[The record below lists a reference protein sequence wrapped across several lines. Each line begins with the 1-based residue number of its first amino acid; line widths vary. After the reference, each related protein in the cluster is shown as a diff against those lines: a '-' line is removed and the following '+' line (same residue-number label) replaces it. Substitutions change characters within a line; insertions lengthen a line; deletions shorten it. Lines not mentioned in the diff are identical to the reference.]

1 MAHTRH
7 EKKTGS
13 FMDLRRKTIRQTYVE
28 LQARLLQLEQ
38 ILSKKLLKI
47 NVTLFGPIKL

>member
-1 MAHTRH
+1 MRRKLGLLWFKK
-7 EKKTGS
+7 EDGKKTH
-13 FMDLRRKTIRQTYVE
+13 VE

-47 NVTLFGPIKL
+47 NVTLFGPIKF

>member
-1 MAHTRH
+1 MFKK
-7 EKKTGS
+7 EDGKKTHV
-13 FMDLRRKTIRQTYVE
+13 Q

-47 NVTLFGPIKL
+47 NVNLFGPIKF